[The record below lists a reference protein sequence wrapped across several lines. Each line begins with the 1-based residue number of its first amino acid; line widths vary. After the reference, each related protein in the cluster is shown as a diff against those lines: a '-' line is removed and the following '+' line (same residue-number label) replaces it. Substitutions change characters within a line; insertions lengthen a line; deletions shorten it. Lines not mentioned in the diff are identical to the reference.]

1 MEHLLFMWIEL
12 RIVIWHIFGGDWR
25 QNEKLSEVKPPLTNY
40 VYKICNE
47 IFVLYSS
54 ESGFVCME
62 ASRKSDSILSL
73 RLGKLSRNPEEA
85 CNQHLFFD
93 ASIQPVIIVS
103 SKHGQRERCPLVGKY
118 ALIGKTLENN
128 NNNEKS
134 SCAIDQQ
141 HLGTHQHL
149 DHVTFG
155 CAAGGATEFNVVQN
169 NCNVSSTTANRITE
183 TSSKHPK
190 IFYLLCTFFR
200 LRFRA

>member
-1 MEHLLFMWIEL
+1 MFTQ
-12 RIVIWHIFGGDWR
+12 D
-25 QNEKLSEVKPPLTNY
+25 
-40 VYKICNE
+40 NE

-190 IFYLLCTFFR
+190 FFYLLCTFFR

>member
-1 MEHLLFMWIEL
+1 MGWKAH
-12 RIVIWHIFGGDWR
+12 
-25 QNEKLSEVKPPLTNY
+25 KPPLTNY
-40 VYKICNE
+40 VYKING

-103 SKHGQRERCPLVGKY
+103 AKHGQRERCPLVGKY

-128 NNNEKS
+128 NNEKS
-134 SCAIDQQ
+134 SCATTIDQR
-141 HLGTHQHL
+141 HLGSHQHL

-183 TSSKHPK
+183 TSSKQPK
-190 IFYLLCTFFR
+190 FSYLLSM
-200 LRFRA
+200 LGYD